1 MSQRG
6 NSTRRIM
13 RVRERTREK
22 GSGMI
27 KYRSLTKE
35 EQQSG
40 THFCGR
46 CESWQKRFELHH
58 CTPTERWKA
67 AKAAMWAQ
75 NPMPPPRQ
83 APPANST
90 VEPANRTANTEAV
103 SSESVSSPVEEE
115 HFFAA
120 NSDDFVSSEDAPVS
134 SDRKAYMRDLMR
146 RKRAAARET
155 SSD

>member
-46 CESWQKRFELHH
+46 CETWQKRFELHH

-83 APPANST
+83 APPANRT
-90 VEPANRTANTEAV
+90 VEPANRTANTEA
-103 SSESVSSPVEEE
+103 
-115 HFFAA
+115 
-120 NSDDFVSSEDAPVS
+120 VS